1 MLSNTPILPST
12 ITDQIKLWEIERDRL
27 RYTEGVLYN
36 QFLSQADF
44 EMLRKY
50 ADEQNVLLWA
60 NTQKRLMVVSKTGH
74 DDVKKYWKKN
84 KPS

>member
-1 MLSNTPILPST
+1 M
-12 ITDQIKLWEIERDRL
+12 ERDRL

-36 QFLSQADF
+36 QFLAQGDF

-50 ADEQNVLLWA
+50 ADDKNHLLWA
-60 NTQKRLMVVSKTGH
+60 NSQKRLMVVSKSGH